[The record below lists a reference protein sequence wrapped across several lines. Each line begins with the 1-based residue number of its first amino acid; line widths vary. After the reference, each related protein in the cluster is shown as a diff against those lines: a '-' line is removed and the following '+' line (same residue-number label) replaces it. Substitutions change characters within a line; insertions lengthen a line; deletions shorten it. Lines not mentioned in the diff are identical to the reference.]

1 MANYGTG
8 LDASIGFASE
18 TTFNQVPTSPTW
30 RFLPLTSETIN
41 RQKKTVQSMGLR
53 GGLIQTPLAAQ
64 RRISTREAK
73 GNILVDVQNQNMG
86 VLFNNMLGSSSSAN
100 TGAAYT
106 WTHTLG
112 GLKGKS
118 LSVQVARPSAD
129 GVINPFNYTGGKIT
143 DWELTLDTNNLL
155 GLNLGMDFADET
167 TTANGPT
174 ISTITQTG
182 TAGAVTYYYRISAVV
197 GGVEQAAGPELSTAT
212 SNATLNSTNYN
223 VVSWSTVTG
232 ATSYNVYRSTTSGAE
247 LKIGT
252 STTTSYNDQSNTAG
266 SGAPINP
273 LLATPSYSSVTGT
286 QAMAPYSFTD
296 VSTLTLG
303 GASVAAVKK
312 ISIKSTTPAKADRF
326 YLGSAGVKAEQV
338 TNGYRMVAGT
348 LDCEFVSLT
357 ALYAAYA
364 ADTQLA
370 FVFKATQPTLISS
383 TSTPF
388 SLQVDIPAMFL
399 EGDSPNVA
407 GPDILTQSVPFVGL
421 YDGTNSA
428 IKITQVT
435 ADSTL

>member
-155 GLNLGMDFADET
+155 VLNLGMDFADET

-286 QAMAPYSFTD
+286 QED
-296 VSTLTLG
+296 QH
-303 GASVAAVKK
+303 
-312 ISIKSTTPAKADRF
+312 
-326 YLGSAGVKAEQV
+326 QV
-338 TNGYRMVAGT
+338 NDSR
-348 LDCEFVSLT
+348 
-357 ALYAAYA
+357 
-364 ADTQLA
+364 
-370 FVFKATQPTLISS
+370 
-383 TSTPF
+383 
-388 SLQVDIPAMFL
+388 
-399 EGDSPNVA
+399 EG
-407 GPDILTQSVPFVGL
+407 
-421 YDGTNSA
+421 
-428 IKITQVT
+428 
-435 ADSTL
+435 